1 MKTRAGIFLALFLAA
16 PSTAAPGGSAD
27 VASTAGVLKST
38 GAVQVDVAT
47 GRVDARVCLTNRPAA
62 QAGAFALN
70 AGLNVARVTDGD
82 GKPVSFDGWYEPG
95 IDGEARVYTVAAA
108 PPTLCVEYVGAFPVY
123 PAHDAI
129 GDFKGVMAFNGDSAR
144 FAEQSAWLPIPF
156 DKRSGAR
163 LGETAYDLDVA
174 CRGCRFLYVNGS
186 PVFVGRRTRFF
197 SAIARPPLLF
207 AGTGPI
213 TRTPHVT
220 IVNETVSPADAG
232 ALSDMVGRLA
242 GYYRDYMGSPVADR
256 PTFLRMVTIDQAER
270 DRVGSEWGFATWP
283 TIAMS
288 GSVGKVGATL
298 LPGQDRR
305 DRQIAYLAHEMAH
318 YYFGPLNVAPTPFFA
333 FMTEST
339 AEFLAIKALG
349 HVDGEAAVGTQ
360 VARLAR
366 ELGESGETFVAL
378 DKVSGPSDIG
388 GLYRYNYGPLLLLA
402 LERHVGAERMREFM
416 RNLASAG
423 IVRSWADLSGVAS
436 RSGIDDAAWER
447 WRRTCVDGAK
457 LTC

>member
-1 MKTRAGIFLALFLAA
+1 MNKRAGIFLALLLAA
-16 PSTAAPGGSAD
+16 PSTAAPGGRA
-27 VASTAGVLKST
+27 VAGSTAGVLKAT
-38 GAVQVDVAT
+38 GSVQVDIAT
-47 GRVDARVCLTNRPAA
+47 GRVEARVCLTNRPFA

-82 GKPVSFDGWYEPG
+82 GKPLSFDGWYEPG
-95 IDGEARVYTVAAA
+95 INGEARIYTVADA

-123 PAHDAI
+123 PAHDAP

-156 DKRSGAR
+156 DKMSRAR

-174 CRGCRFLYVNGS
+174 CRACRFLYVNGS
-186 PVFVGRRTRFF
+186 RVLVGQRNRFS
-197 SAIARPPLLF
+197 SAVARPALLF

-232 ALSDMVGRLA
+232 ALSDMVGKLA
-242 GYYRDYMGSPVADR
+242 AYYRDYMGSPVADR

-298 LPGQDRR
+298 LPGQERR

-349 HVDGEAAVGTQ
+349 HIDGEAAVRTR
-360 VARLAR
+360 VAQLAQKLR
-366 ELGESGETFVAL
+366 GSGETFVAL

-402 LERHVGAERMREFM
+402 LERQIGEARMRQFM
-416 RNLASAG
+416 RKLASAG
-423 IVRSWADLSGVAS
+423 PIRSWADLQGVAS
-436 RSGIDDAAWER
+436 RSGIDDVAWER
-447 WRRTCVDGAK
+447 WRRTCVNGAK